1 MTCFWDGI
9 RLKLNINSNNAD
21 FINDLKNKNN
31 KRLEIKWNNTDFTK
45 KQLDENYQHIK
56 DFDEKNISNGYDC
69 SICDPFLILICDIFN
84 ISINHN
90 FNGFII
96 NYQNNNSSKTVNFFS
111 NSGHFW

>member
-9 RLKLNINSNNAD
+9 RSKLNINSNNSD
-21 FINDLKNKNN
+21 FISDLKYKNN
-31 KRLEIKWNNTDFTK
+31 KRHEIKWNNIEFTK
-45 KQLDENYQHIK
+45 KQLEENYQHIK

-69 SICDPFLILICDIFN
+69 SVCDPFLILICDLYN

-90 FNGFII
+90 FNGFIM
-96 NYQNNNSSKTVNFFS
+96 NYQNKNASKTVNFFS